1 MARRDAAAFLL
12 DCGELRVL
20 AASGL
25 SGRMDASAVALSAA
39 GLTLAGGPGHACLL
53 HIPPALAGSGGGSST
68 PGIEILHMQRC
79 GILDPILCSHPLQH
93 TVCAPSS
100 QLNL

>member
-12 DCGELRVL
+12 DCAELRVL

-25 SGRMDASAVALSAA
+25 GGRVDASAAAFSAS

-53 HIPPALAGSGGGSST
+53 HIPPASAGGGGARSGSSGVNGGSSL
-68 PGIEILHMQRC
+68 PGIEIVHMQRW
-79 GILDPILCSHPLQH
+79 
-93 TVCAPSS
+93 A
-100 QLNL
+100 